1 MMTSN
6 FQVER
11 TGPLKIVRPMHA
23 KIFIMKM
30 WLCID
35 EISINN

>member
-1 MMTSN
+1 MISH

-11 TGPLKIVRPMHA
+11 VGPLKIVRPMNA
-23 KIFIMKM
+23 QIFIMKM
-30 WLCID
+30 WLRID